1 MCVSLMTRRY
11 QVYWSDGRLRISL
24 PPLTARGPEKEL
36 VPVRIH
42 VPLPSL
48 TTPVLIVAFVP
59 SSFWD
64 RIVGFF
70 RFRTYVAGVKVR
82 TEGDRIFINVAVV
95 VKYGVSIKAVVDAL
109 KTSIKYRVEKFTGM
123 IVDTM
128 NVKVMGV
135 ER

>member
-1 MCVSLMTRRY
+1 MRVKGEVMAVKTNNIYGKILVSDNTIERF
-11 QVYWSDGRLRISL
+11 VS
-24 PPLTARGPEKEL
+24 
-36 VPVRIH
+36 H
-42 VPLPSL
+42 VAGDCYG
-48 TTPVLIVAFVP
+48 IVAFVP

-70 RFRTYVAGVKVR
+70 RFRNYVAGVKVR
-82 TEGDRIFINVAVV
+82 TEGDRIFISVAVT

>member
-1 MCVSLMTRRY
+1 MAVKTNNIYGKILVSDNTIERF
-11 QVYWSDGRLRISL
+11 VSHVASDSYG
-24 PPLTARGPEKEL
+24 
-36 VPVRIH
+36 
-42 VPLPSL
+42 
-48 TTPVLIVAFVP
+48 IVAFVP
-59 SSFWD
+59 SSPWD
-64 RIVGFF
+64 RFVGFF
-70 RFRTYVAGVKVR
+70 RFRTYVQGVKVH
-82 TEGDRIFINVAVV
+82 TDGDRIYINVAVN